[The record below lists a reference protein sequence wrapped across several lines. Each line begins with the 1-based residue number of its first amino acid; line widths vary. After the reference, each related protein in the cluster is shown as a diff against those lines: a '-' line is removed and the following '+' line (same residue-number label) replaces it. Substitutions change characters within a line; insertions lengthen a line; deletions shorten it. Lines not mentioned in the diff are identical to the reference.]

1 MTRKEFEKYVQD
13 LDLSSK
19 MEKKYWIVYEK
30 INQEG
35 SPLTY
40 NQRANLL
47 LGELRNLKK
56 LLSILL
62 LLFIPSLSFCQ
73 AERVSDGP
81 YIFIEKDKL
90 IKTSILNGEVIKSS
104 LSQNSF
110 DTIYYPEK
118 STFKKI
124 KKLLH

>member
-1 MTRKEFEKYVQD
+1 
-13 LDLSSK
+13 

-56 LLSILL
+56 FYLENL
-62 LLFIPSLSFCQ
+62 
-73 AERVSDGP
+73 DGNLT
-81 YIFIEKDKL
+81 E
-90 IKTSILNGEVIKSS
+90 
-104 LSQNSF
+104 
-110 DTIYYPEK
+110 
-118 STFKKI
+118 FKN
-124 KKLLH
+124 

>member
-56 LLSILL
+56 FYLENL
-62 LLFIPSLSFCQ
+62 
-73 AERVSDGP
+73 DGNLT
-81 YIFIEKDKL
+81 E
-90 IKTSILNGEVIKSS
+90 
-104 LSQNSF
+104 
-110 DTIYYPEK
+110 
-118 STFKKI
+118 FKN
-124 KKLLH
+124 

>member
-40 NQRANLL
+40 NQRAILL

-110 DTIYYPEK
+110 DTI
-118 STFKKI
+118 
-124 KKLLH
+124 